1 MSDLVVHL
9 ESYLGP
15 IAAGSAGDEH
25 TPEGVQV
32 LRYGPDRP
40 FGGALTLTTLGLSHH
55 LLAQPGGPGLHQE
68 LVLHLP
74 AADPPRNAAA
84 VLFRVADELIRSGRG
99 LLRGEVLGP
108 SGRVFGTGTAAA
120 LYAAAPGYLPEG
132 FGVCRTPARAVVLT
146 WLMPITGEEAAFVAA
161 RGWAAF
167 ERALVTEN
175 PDLTDLGRATLAA
188 VRDGAPPDGPATP
201 R

>member
-15 IAAGSAGDEH
+15 IAAGSGGDER

-40 FGGALTLTTLGLSHH
+40 FEGALTLTTLGLSNHH
-55 LLAQPGGPGLHQE
+55 LDQPGGTGLHQE

-74 AADPPRNAAA
+74 ATDPPRNAAA
-84 VLFRVADELIRSGRG
+84 VLFQVAGQLVLSGRG
-99 LLRGEVLGP
+99 MLRGEVLGP
-108 SGRVFGTGTAAA
+108 HGPVFGTGAVTA
-120 LYAAAPGYLPEG
+120 LYAAAPGYVPEG
-132 FGVCRTPARAVVLT
+132 FGVCRMPGRTVVLT
-146 WLMPITGEEAAFVAA
+146 WLVPITAGEAAFVAA
-161 RGWAAF
+161 RGWQAF
-167 ERALVTEN
+167 EKALVAED
-175 PDLTDLGRATLAA
+175 PDLTDLGRTSLAA

>member
-15 IAAGSAGDEH
+15 IVAGSGGGER

-40 FGGALTLTTLGLSHH
+40 FDGALTLTTLGLSNHH
-55 LLAQPGGPGLHQE
+55 LAQPGGAGLHQE

-84 VLFRVADELIRSGRG
+84 VLFQVAGQLVRSGRG

-108 SGRVFGTGTAAA
+108 HGPVFGTGTVTA
-120 LYAAAPGYLPEG
+120 LYAAAPGYVPDG
-132 FGVCRTPARAVVLT
+132 FGVCRMPARTVVLT
-146 WLMPITGEEAAFVAA
+146 WLVPITAAEAAFVAA
-161 RGWAAF
+161 RGWQAF
-167 ERALVTEN
+167 ERALVAED
-175 PDLTDLGRATLAA
+175 PDLTDLGRASLAA
-188 VRDGAPPDGPATP
+188 VRDGAPPE
-201 R
+201 